1 MGHKHVTFRALGV
14 GLVTILQDLKFI
26 LNVAVH
32 KMDLE
37 VGLDFLLPLSPI
49 HHAKNHVHSLH

>member
-14 GLVTILQDLKFI
+14 GSVTILQYHKCVLHAE
-26 LNVAVH
+26 LQ